1 MTTAERTEQSNT
13 NQRSRYFGRC
23 YYYNTPGDGR
33 VKIGVVRG
41 LGDIWI
47 VGFIAGTGG
56 CRRVKTKRLEPTT
69 HPAELQILLDQWAH
83 ERQLEEVKD
92 V

>member
-1 MTTAERTEQSNT
+1 M
-13 NQRSRYFGRC
+13 NQLKEMRDRRRARYFGKR
-23 YYYNTPGDGR
+23 YWYNAPSDGR
-33 VKIGVVRG
+33 VEIGVVRG
-41 LGDIWI
+41 LGDIWMGGYI
-47 VGFIAGTGG
+47 VESGST
-56 CRRVKTKRLEPTT
+56 RRLKTKRLEPTT